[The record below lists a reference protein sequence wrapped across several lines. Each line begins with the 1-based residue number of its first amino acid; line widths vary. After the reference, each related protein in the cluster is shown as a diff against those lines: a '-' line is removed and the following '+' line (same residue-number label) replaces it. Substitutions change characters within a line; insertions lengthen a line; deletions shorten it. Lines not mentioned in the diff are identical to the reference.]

1 MNDWK
6 FAVNQ
11 DGTSEGW
18 EDASIKN
25 FKGNPLNNL
34 AREIIQN
41 SLDAPKSSEKVVVR
55 FKCSTI
61 SPSDILGVDKL
72 RDTVNACF
80 NDAKIFVQEAKH
92 ESIAKA
98 KRILSRSLLR
108 LLSISESGTLGMK
121 GPCEPGEPFYKYM
134 KAKSQSAKDGDS
146 KGSHGQGKAAPI
158 LCSDLHTIFAST
170 IFEHNG
176 IEESLVMGRA
186 ALSSH
191 YDSEKQIMNNVG
203 FWGDSDFKPVP
214 YSDALPKWLK
224 RDSAG
229 TDIHIIAFNGTRDWE
244 KILLASVA
252 SNFFSAVERKKLEVE
267 IGATTIDANFLPK
280 IFEKQNIIDTLGNT
294 QDVSQKDFINAKG
307 LYEAF
312 ITPEHIESREV
323 SHFGEIKFYM
333 KKRENPSEKHIGLIR
348 NDMFITSNIPYLQ
361 RLKFYKSLDGFDVL
375 IEPTTLSGCQL
386 IRDMEPPAHNALN
399 ETWIDDPEMQK
410 KATTALKQLAKET
423 KGLLEQYFG
432 NHSSDSTGIKAFD
445 QWFTIEGES
454 ETEANDID
462 PTAGFKFKPKPSKPK
477 SNATSREDAPFDE
490 EDDMSGEEDGI
501 GGEEGGMGGEEGG
514 MDGEEGGMDGEEG
527 GMDGEDDGTGS
538 NNDDAEGIIRQI
550 KESPVDLKNV
560 RMIKL
565 QSQELK
571 LIFESASSG
580 KLLLLVSEI
589 GADTQ
594 RLLSIQSSSV
604 GNINDRGLIEVEVE
618 KGQKTSLVVE
628 TKNYSHRA
636 IKLTASKVN

>member
-61 SPSDILGVDKL
+61 SPSDIPGVDKL

-80 NDAKIFVQEAKH
+80 NDAKTFVQEAKH

-98 KRILSRSLLR
+98 KRILSRSSLR

-134 KAKSQSAKDGDS
+134 KAKSQSAKNGDS

-176 IEESLVMGRA
+176 TEESLVMGRA

-191 YDSEKQIMNNVG
+191 YDSEKQLMNNVG

-229 TDIHIIAFNGTRDWE
+229 TDIHIIAFNGTKVW
-244 KILLASVA
+244 KQILLASVA
-252 SNFFSAVERKKLEVE
+252 INFFSAVERKKLEVE
-267 IGATTIDANFLPK
+267 IGETTIDANFLPK
-280 IFEKQNIIDTLGNT
+280 IFKKQNIIDTLGNT
-294 QDVSQKDFINAKG
+294 QDVSQKEFINAKG

-333 KKRENPSEKHIGLIR
+333 KKREDPSEQHIGLIR

-361 RLKFYKSLDGFDVL
+361 RFRKSLGGFDVL
-375 IEPTTLSGCQL
+375 IEPRTPLGCQL
-386 IRDMEPPAHNALN
+386 IRDMEPPAHNALS
-399 ETWIDDPEMQK
+399 ETWIDDSKRK
-410 KATTALKQLAKET
+410 KKGTTALKQLAKET

-432 NHSSDSTGIKAFD
+432 NHSSDSTRIEAFD
-445 QWFTIEGES
+445 PWFTIEGES

-462 PTAGFKFKPKPSKPK
+462 PTAGFKFTRKPSKPK

-490 EDDMSGEEDGI
+490 ED
-501 GGEEGGMGGEEGG
+501 GMGGEEGG
-514 MDGEEGGMDGEEG
+514 LGGEEGGLGGEEG
-527 GMDGEDDGTGS
+527 GLGGEEGGLGGEEDGTGS

>member
-6 FAVNQ
+6 FAVSQ

-41 SLDAPKSSEKVVVR
+41 SLDAPKDPNSEKVVVR

-61 SPSDILGVDKL
+61 SPSDIPGVDKL

-80 NDAKIFVQEAKH
+80 KDAKTFVQEAKR
-92 ESIAKA
+92 ESIAEA
-98 KRILSRSLLR
+98 KRILSRPLLR

-158 LCSDLHTIFAST
+158 LCSNLHTIFAST

-176 IEESLVMGRA
+176 TEESLVMGRA
-186 ALSSH
+186 SLSSH
-191 YDSEKQIMNNVG
+191 YDSEKQLMNNVG

-252 SNFFSAVERKKLEVE
+252 SNFFSAVEQKKLEVE

-280 IFEKQNIIDTLGNT
+280 IFEMQNIIDTLGNT
-294 QDVSQKDFINAKG
+294 QDVLQNEFINAKG

-312 ITPEHIESREV
+312 IAPEHIEFKKV
-323 SHFGEIKFYM
+323 SYFGEIKFYM
-333 KKRENPSEKHIGLIR
+333 KKREDPSEKHIGLIR

-361 RLKFYKSLDGFDVL
+361 RFSKSLDGFDVL
-375 IEPTTLSGCQL
+375 IEPTTPLGCKL
-386 IRDMEPPAHNALN
+386 IRDMEPPAHNALS
-399 ETWIDDPEMQK
+399 ETWIDNPEMQK
-410 KATTALKQLAKET
+410 KGTTALKQLAKET

-432 NHSSDSTGIKAFD
+432 NYSSDSTGIEAFD
-445 QWFTIEGES
+445 QWFTIEDES
-454 ETEANDID
+454 GTEANDID
-462 PTAGFKFKPKPSKPK
+462 PTAGFKFIRKPSKPK

-490 EDDMSGEEDGI
+490 EDGMSGEEGGMGGTDDGI
-501 GGEEGGMGGEEGG
+501 GGEEGGMGGTDDGIG
-514 MDGEEGGMDGEEG
+514 GEEGGMG
-527 GMDGEDDGTGS
+527 GEDDGTGS